1 MSSENRFPGEQEGRV
16 ALVTGGSIGIGTG
29 TIQELGALISF
40 VTSPRASFMTGDD
53 IRVDGGLLAR
63 LAVAAPKGEKY

>member
-63 LAVAAPKGEKY
+63 LAVAAPKGEN